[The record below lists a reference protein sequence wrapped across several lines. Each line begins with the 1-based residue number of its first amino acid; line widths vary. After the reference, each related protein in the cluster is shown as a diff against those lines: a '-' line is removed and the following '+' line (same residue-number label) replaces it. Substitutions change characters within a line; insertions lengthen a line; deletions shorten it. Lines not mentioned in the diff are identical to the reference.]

1 MAEQPEKRGLLRL
14 LADVPGLIIQL
25 FRDELESFKA
35 ELTRKATGMAV
46 GAGILAGAA
55 AVAFLALVVLVLA
68 AVFALDLVMDSW
80 AAALIVALVLIVIA
94 GILVFVGL
102 QQLKKGDLNKTVKS
116 VQQDVYTIK
125 GTGRRD

>member
-1 MAEQPEKRGLLRL
+1 MAEQPEKRGLFRL

-68 AVFALDLVMDSW
+68 AVFALSLVMDPW

-102 QQLKKGDLNKTVKS
+102 QQLKKGDLNKTVQS
-116 VQQDVYTIK
+116 VQRDVYTIK